1 MRPFNTVHDVS
12 IKRKTVDEALAL
24 LPIWLHDL
32 LLTLWQKKWEILFAI
47 LTNNNN
53 IICMKSVCSTCW
65 RLCRLLCWPDHPI
78 CKHWRL
84 FITSCPGKEFVI
96 LVQIFILQ
104 IPQDYIRK
112 EAEYDWVQLRHI
124 PLGNDQEDN
133 CASPLYRTHAIQID
147 SQSTG
152 VQVLKLSAPV
162 I

>member
-104 IPQDYIRK
+104 ITQDYIRK
-112 EAEYDWVQLRHI
+112 EAEYDWVQVLI
-124 PLGNDQEDN
+124 FLLAMIKKIIVLLLCIELM
-133 CASPLYRTHAIQID
+133 LYRSTHSLQEFRY
-147 SQSTG
+147 
-152 VQVLKLSAPV
+152 
-162 I
+162 